1 MKKQNLKKRISRH
14 SIKKLSIGAVF
25 VVAGAFITLGIL
37 PNNYDTNFYN
47 GGVVYADYRVITPS
61 YGVHNNNLPDLAGKL
76 GFGLSDGSA
85 GLTPKER
92 PQVQKREES
101 FGLSDGSAGLTPKER
116 PQVQK
121 REESFGLSNG
131 SVKLAPQ
138 EEPQVQ
144 KQNEE
149 TPKQNEETPKQNEE
163 TQKQKEETSKRKE
176 RTKTSKTKNQKRK
189 EKTKRKNKYK

>member
-1 MKKQNLKKRISRH
+1 MEEIYMKKQNLKKRISRH

-101 FGLSDGSAGLTPKER
+101 FGLS
-116 PQVQK
+116 
-121 REESFGLSNG
+121 NG

-149 TPKQNEETPKQNEE
+149 TPKQNEEP
-163 TQKQKEETSKRKE
+163 QKQKEETSKQKPQN
-176 RTKTSKTKNQKRK
+176 KNLKNK
-189 EKTKRKNKYK
+189 NLKNKKPKTKRKNKKKKQI

>member
-101 FGLSDGSAGLTPKER
+101 FGLS
-116 PQVQK
+116 
-121 REESFGLSNG
+121 NG

-149 TPKQNEETPKQNEE
+149 TPKQNEEP
-163 TQKQKEETSKRKE
+163 QKQKEETSKQKPQN
-176 RTKTSKTKNQKRK
+176 KNLKNK
-189 EKTKRKNKYK
+189 NLKNKKPKTKRKNKKKKQI

>member
-149 TPKQNEETPKQNEE
+149 TPKQNEEP
-163 TQKQKEETSKRKE
+163 QKQKEETSKQKPQN
-176 RTKTSKTKNQKRK
+176 KNLKNK
-189 EKTKRKNKYK
+189 NLKNKKPKTKRKNKKKKQI

>member
-101 FGLSDGSAGLTPKER
+101 FGLSDGS
-116 PQVQK
+116 
-121 REESFGLSNG
+121 
-131 SVKLAPQ
+131 VKLAPQ